1 LARRRWLHLPGRT
14 VRVRLTVLYGGLFL
28 LSGAFLLAIT
38 YALVAGQRINT
49 AFQISGALRGNLR
62 LVPAGPQAQY
72 LVRPGGLP
80 ASAAAALRRLLGQI
94 ASGSGHVTSK
104 GAGIPPGVTSVTSV
118 TSLPSVTTVTSLPS
132 VTSVTGPPGIT
143 NVSSLPSV
151 TSVSALPGSGGH
163 IVAAQGPQFVGFQAT
178 LPTPDQLHALLILCA
193 IALAI
198 MAVVSIG
205 LGWLVAGR
213 ALSPIREMTSNAR
226 HISAENLHERLGVQG
241 PTDELKDL
249 GDTIDDLLARLETAF
264 EAQKRFVANAS
275 HELRTP
281 LTMMRTSVDVAVG
294 KAQPPAEV
302 RVLAGK
308 VGEGLDEAD
317 RILEGLLLL
326 ARAQRGA
333 LGDLTAI
340 SLPALVESAIAADQ
354 AEITRKSLTVENQL
368 VPATIMGNEVLLA
381 LMVANVIDNAVRHN
395 VDGGAV
401 HISNEFD
408 GVGARLVIENGGEVL
423 GENEVQLLGEPF
435 QRIGAERLAS
445 GHGAGL
451 GLSIVSA
458 IAAAHGGALRL
469 TARPEGGL
477 SVVIELPVAGHL

>member
-1 LARRRWLHLPGRT
+1 LHT
-14 VRVRLTVLYGGLFL
+14 
-28 LSGAFLLAIT
+28 
-38 YALVAGQRINT
+38 
-49 AFQISGALRGNLR
+49 
-62 LVPAGPQAQY
+62 
-72 LVRPGGLP
+72 
-80 ASAAAALRRLLGQI
+80 
-94 ASGSGHVTSK
+94 
-104 GAGIPPGVTSVTSV
+104 
-118 TSLPSVTTVTSLPS
+118 
-132 VTSVTGPPGIT
+132 
-143 NVSSLPSV
+143 
-151 TSVSALPGSGGH
+151 
-163 IVAAQGPQFVGFQAT
+163 
-178 LPTPDQLHALLILCA
+178 LLILCG

-205 LGWLVAGR
+205 LGWFVAGR
-213 ALSPIREMTSNAR
+213 ALSPIRVMTSNAR

-294 KAQPPAEV
+294 KPQPPAEV
-302 RVLAGK
+302 RALAGK

-333 LGDLTAI
+333 LGDMTAVSI
-340 SLPALVESAIAADQ
+340 PDLIANAIAADQ
-354 AEITRKSLTVENQL
+354 AEITRKRVDVGAQL
-368 VPATIMGNEVLLA
+368 LPATVMGNEVLLA

-395 VDGGAV
+395 VEEGLV
-401 HISNEFD
+401 HISNDFD
-408 GVGARLVIENGGEVL
+408 GVVARLVIENGGDVL
-423 GENEVQLLGEPF
+423 EENELQLLGEPF
-435 QRIGAERLAS
+435 HRIGAERLAG

-451 GLSIVSA
+451 GLSIVGA

-477 SVVIELPVAGHL
+477 RVVIELPVAGHA

>member
-1 LARRRWLHLPGRT
+1 
-14 VRVRLTVLYGGLFL
+14 
-28 LSGAFLLAIT
+28 
-38 YALVAGQRINT
+38 
-49 AFQISGALRGNLR
+49 
-62 LVPAGPQAQY
+62 
-72 LVRPGGLP
+72 
-80 ASAAAALRRLLGQI
+80 
-94 ASGSGHVTSK
+94 
-104 GAGIPPGVTSVTSV
+104 
-118 TSLPSVTTVTSLPS
+118 
-132 VTSVTGPPGIT
+132 
-143 NVSSLPSV
+143 V
-151 TSVSALPGSGGH
+151 TSVSAASGPGGH
-163 IVAAQGPQFVGFQAT
+163 VVAAQGQQFVGFQAT
-178 LPTPDQLHALLILCA
+178 LPTPDQLHALLILSG

-281 LTMMRTSVDVAVG
+281 LTMMRTSVDVAIG

-340 SLPALVESAIAADQ
+340 SLPDLVESAIAADQ
-354 AEITRKSLTVENQL
+354 VEITRKSLTVENQL
-368 VPATIMGNEVLLA
+368 LPATVMGNEVLLA

-395 VDGGAV
+395 VEGGVV
-401 HISNEFD
+401 HISNDFD
-408 GVGARLVIENGGEVL
+408 GVVARLVVGNGGEVL
-423 GENEVQLLGEPF
+423 DENEVQLLGEPF

-477 SVVIELPVAGHL
+477 TVVIELPVAGHL

>member
-1 LARRRWLHLPGRT
+1 VSAA
-14 VRVRLTVLYGGLFL
+14 
-28 LSGAFLLAIT
+28 SG
-38 YALVAGQRINT
+38 
-49 AFQISGALRGNLR
+49 
-62 LVPAGPQAQY
+62 
-72 LVRPGGLP
+72 PGG
-80 ASAAAALRRLLGQI
+80 
-94 ASGSGHVTSK
+94 HV
-104 GAGIPPGVTSVTSV
+104 VV
-118 TSLPSVTTVTSLPS
+118 
-132 VTSVTGPPGIT
+132 
-143 NVSSLPSV
+143 
-151 TSVSALPGSGGH
+151 
-163 IVAAQGPQFVGFQAT
+163 AQGQQFVGFQAT
-178 LPTPDQLHALLILCA
+178 LPTPDQLHALFILCG

-213 ALSPIREMTSNAR
+213 ALSPIREMTSDAR

-264 EAQKRFVANAS
+264 EAQRRFVANAS

-340 SLPALVESAIAADQ
+340 SLPDLVESAIAADQ
-354 AEITRKSLTVENQL
+354 AEITGKSLTVQNQL
-368 VPATIMGNEVLLA
+368 LPATVMGNEVLLA

-395 VDGGAV
+395 VEGGVV
-401 HISNEFD
+401 HISNDFD
-408 GVGARLVIENGGEVL
+408 GVVARLVVENGGEVL
-423 GENEVQLLGEPF
+423 DEHEVQLLGEPF

-458 IAAAHGGALRL
+458 ISAAHGGALRL
-469 TARPEGGL
+469 SARPEGGL
-477 SVVIELPVAGHL
+477 TVVIELPVAGHL

>member
-1 LARRRWLHLPGRT
+1 MARRRWLHLPGRT

-28 LSGAFLLAIT
+28 ISGACLLAIT
-38 YALVAGQRINT
+38 YTLVAGQRITT
-49 AFQISGALRGNLR
+49 AFQISGALRGNFR
-62 LVPAGPQAQY
+62 LVPVGPQAQY
-72 LVRPGGLP
+72 VVRPGGLP
-80 ASAAAALRRLLGQI
+80 ASAAAALRRLLGQV
-94 ASGSGHVTSK
+94 ASGSRSTNVTSG
-104 GAGIPPGVTSVTSV
+104 GAG
-118 TSLPSVTTVTSLPS
+118 SLPSAPSAPSVTSLPS
-132 VTSVTGPPGIT
+132 VTSVTSVPGVT
-143 NVSSLPSV
+143 SVSSLPSV
-151 TSVSALPGSGGH
+151 TSVTSLSAVPGPGGH
-163 IVAAQGPQFVGFQAT
+163 VVAAQGPQFVGFQAT
-178 LPTPDQLHALLILCA
+178 LPTPDQLHALLILSG

-340 SLPALVESAIAADQ
+340 SLPALVGSAIAADQ
-354 AEITRKSLTVENQL
+354 AEITRKGLDVENQL
-368 VPATIMGNEVLLA
+368 LPATIMGNEVLLA

-408 GVGARLVIENGGEVL
+408 GVVARLVVDNGGEVL
-423 GENEVQLLGEPF
+423 SENEVQLLGEPF

-477 SVVIELPVAGHL
+477 RVVIELPVAGHL

>member
-1 LARRRWLHLPGRT
+1 VT
-14 VRVRLTVLYGGLFL
+14 
-28 LSGAFLLAIT
+28 SGA
-38 YALVAGQRINT
+38 
-49 AFQISGALRGNLR
+49 S
-62 LVPAGPQAQY
+62 
-72 LVRPGGLP
+72 
-80 ASAAAALRRLLGQI
+80 ASASHA
-94 ASGSGHVTSK
+94 
-104 GAGIPPGVTSVTSV
+104 
-118 TSLPSVTTVTSLPS
+118 
-132 VTSVTGPPGIT
+132 
-143 NVSSLPSV
+143 
-151 TSVSALPGSGGH
+151 
-163 IVAAQGPQFVGFQAT
+163 AAQGPQFVSFQAT
-178 LPTPDQLHALLILCA
+178 LPTPDELHALLA
-193 IALAI
+193 FGGVALAI

-205 LGWLVAGR
+205 LGWVVAGR
-213 ALSPIREMTSNAR
+213 VLSPIRVMTSNAR

-241 PTDELKDL
+241 PQDELKDL

-294 KAQPPAEV
+294 KPQPPAEV

-308 VGEGLDEAD
+308 VGEGLDESD

-333 LGDLTAI
+333 LGDMTAV
-340 SLPALVESAIAADQ
+340 SLPDLVLNAVTAEQ
-354 AEITRKSLTVENQL
+354 AEIAAKQLVVENQL
-368 VPATIMGNEVLLA
+368 LPATVMGNEVLLA

-395 VDGGAV
+395 VEGGLV
-401 HISNEFD
+401 HISNDFD
-408 GVGARLVIENGGEVL
+408 GVVARLVVENGGEVL
-423 GENEVQLLGEPF
+423 DENEVQLLGEPF
-435 QRIGAERLAS
+435 HRIGAERLAN

-477 SVVIELPVAGHL
+477 RVVIELPVAGHV

>member
-1 LARRRWLHLPGRT
+1 MQRLAPAAM
-14 VRVRLTVLYGGLFL
+14 
-28 LSGAFLLAIT
+28 SS
-38 YALVAGQRINT
+38 Q
-49 AFQISGALRGNLR
+49 LR
-62 LVPAGPQAQY
+62 A
-72 LVRPGGLP
+72 
-80 ASAAAALRRLLGQI
+80 
-94 ASGSGHVTSK
+94 H
-104 GAGIPPGVTSVTSV
+104 
-118 TSLPSVTTVTSLPS
+118 
-132 VTSVTGPPGIT
+132 
-143 NVSSLPSV
+143 SS
-151 TSVSALPGSGGH
+151 SVSRQRCRPLTSCMRSSSCP
-163 IVAAQGPQFVGFQAT
+163 
-178 LPTPDQLHALLILCA
+178 A

-340 SLPALVESAIAADQ
+340 SLPD
-354 AEITRKSLTVENQL
+354 TR
-368 VPATIMGNEVLLA
+368 
-381 LMVANVIDNAVRHN
+381 
-395 VDGGAV
+395 
-401 HISNEFD
+401 
-408 GVGARLVIENGGEVL
+408 
-423 GENEVQLLGEPF
+423 
-435 QRIGAERLAS
+435 
-445 GHGAGL
+445 
-451 GLSIVSA
+451 
-458 IAAAHGGALRL
+458 
-469 TARPEGGL
+469 
-477 SVVIELPVAGHL
+477 GHLRSQPTKQRSRERASLSKTSFSLQR

>member
-1 LARRRWLHLPGRT
+1 MRM
-14 VRVRLTVLYGGLFL
+14 RLTALYGGLFL
-28 LSGAFLLAIT
+28 LSGACLLAIT
-38 YALVAGQRINT
+38 YALVAGQRITT
-49 AFQISGALRGNLR
+49 AFQISGALRGNFR
-62 LVPAGPQAQY
+62 LVPVGPQAQY
-72 LVRPGGLP
+72 VVRPGGLP
-80 ASAAAALRRLLGQI
+80 ASAAAALRRLLAEF
-94 ASGSGHVTSK
+94 ASGSSHATSGGGGSLPSVTSL
-104 GAGIPPGVTSVTSV
+104 PSLPSVTSV
-118 TSLPSVTTVTSLPS
+118 TSLPSVTS
-132 VTSVTGPPGIT
+132 VTSVTSAT
-143 NVSSLPSV
+143 TLPSV
-151 TSVSALPGSGGH
+151 TSVSAASGPGGH
-163 IVAAQGPQFVGFQAT
+163 VVAAQGPQFVGFQAT
-178 LPTPDQLHALLILCA
+178 LPTPDQLHALLILSG

-333 LGDLTAI
+333 LGDQTAV
-340 SLPALVESAIAADQ
+340 SLPDLVESAIAAVQ
-354 AEITRKSLTVENQL
+354 AEITGKSLAVENQL
-368 VPATIMGNEVLLA
+368 LPATVMGNEVLLA
-381 LMVANVIDNAVRHN
+381 LMVANVIDNAVGHN
-395 VDGGAV
+395 VESGRV
-401 HISNEFD
+401 HISNDFD
-408 GVGARLVIENGGEVL
+408 GVVARLVVENGGEVL
-423 GENEVQLLGEPF
+423 DENEVQLLGEPF

-477 SVVIELPVAGHL
+477 RVVIELPVAGHL

>member
-14 VRVRLTVLYGGLFL
+14 VRVRLTALYGGLFL
-28 LSGAFLLAIT
+28 LSGAALLAIT
-38 YALVAGQRINT
+38 YALVAGQRITT
-49 AFQISGALRGNLR
+49 AFRLAGASRGDFK
-62 LVPAGPQAQY
+62 LVPAGPQAQIV
-72 LVRPGGLP
+72 VRPGLP
-80 ASAAAALRRLLGQI
+80 ASAAAALRRLLSQAVG
-94 ASGSGHVTSK
+94 GSARSH
-104 GAGIPPGVTSVTSV
+104 AGGGGVSSIPSV
-118 TSLPSVTTVTSLPS
+118 TSLPSVT
-132 VTSVTGPPGIT
+132 GPP
-143 NVSSLPSV
+143 S
-151 TSVSALPGSGGH
+151 PGSPV
-163 IVAAQGPQFVGFQAT
+163 VARGQFISFQAT
-178 LPTPDQLHALLILCA
+178 LPTPDELHTLLILCG

-205 LGWLVAGR
+205 LGWFVAGR
-213 ALSPIREMTSNAR
+213 ALSPIRVMTSNAR

-294 KAQPPAEV
+294 KPQPPAEV
-302 RVLAGK
+302 RALAGK

-333 LGDLTAI
+333 LGDMTAVSI
-340 SLPALVESAIAADQ
+340 PDLIASAIAADQ
-354 AEITRKSLTVENQL
+354 AEITRKRVDVGAQL
-368 VPATIMGNEVLLA
+368 LPATVMGNEVLLA

-395 VDGGAV
+395 VEEGLV
-401 HISNEFD
+401 HISNDFD
-408 GVGARLVIENGGEVL
+408 GVVARLVIENGGDVL
-423 GENEVQLLGEPF
+423 EENELQLLGEPF
-435 QRIGAERLAS
+435 HRIGAERLAG

-451 GLSIVSA
+451 GLSIVGA

-477 SVVIELPVAGHL
+477 RVVIELPVAGHA

>member
-1 LARRRWLHLPGRT
+1 M
-14 VRVRLTVLYGGLFL
+14 RVRLTALYGGLFL
-28 LSGAFLLAIT
+28 LSGAGLLAIT
-38 YALVAGQRINT
+38 YALVAGQRITT
-49 AFQISGALRGNLR
+49 AFRISGAVRGNFK
-62 LVPAGPQAQY
+62 LVPAGPQAQV
-72 LVRPGGLP
+72 LLGGGGLP
-80 ASAAAALRRLLGQI
+80 ASAAAALRRLLQQS
-94 ASGSGHVTSK
+94 ASAQAHSLPT
-104 GAGIPPGVTSVTSV
+104 VTSVT
-118 TSLPSVTTVTSLPS
+118 SVTTVTSLPS
-132 VTSVTGPPGIT
+132 VTSVT
-143 NVSSLPSV
+143 SL
-151 TSVSALPGSGGH
+151 AAGSGPAGP
-163 IVAAQGPQFVGFQAT
+163 VPPQGAQFVGFQAT
-178 LPTPDQLHALLILCA
+178 LPTPDQLHTLLILCV

-213 ALSPIREMTSNAR
+213 ALNPIRVMTSNAR

-294 KAQPPAEV
+294 KPQPPAEV

-333 LGDLTAI
+333 LGDMTAV
-340 SLPALVESAIAADQ
+340 SLPDLVANAIAANQ
-354 AEITRKSLTVENQL
+354 AEITRERLSVETQL
-368 VPATIMGNEVLLA
+368 VPATVMGNEVLLA

-395 VDGGAV
+395 VEDGLV
-401 HISNEFD
+401 HISNHFD
-408 GVGARLVIENGGEVL
+408 GVVARLVIENGGEVL
-423 GENEVQLLGEPF
+423 DDHEVQLLGEPF
-435 QRIGAERLAS
+435 HRIGADRLAS

-451 GLSIVSA
+451 GLSIVGA
-458 IAAAHGGALRL
+458 IAVAHGGALRL

-477 SVVIELPVAGHL
+477 RVVIELRVAGHA